1 MKVLQGNN
9 EVVRNTTVLA
19 GENTSQIYMDGLFN
33 LVQKGTK
40 CSPRGKEI
48 LELRPT
54 ILEYH
59 DPKNRVTFLKG
70 RVINPFFQLAEAFW
84 IICGRSDV
92 KWLTDYNKNMA
103 NFSDDGEYF
112 NAPYGERLRY
122 WNKSDANS
130 FVFNPID
137 QLYDV
142 YKKIKADPDTR
153 QAVAVIYNPLFDNFN
168 NDTVDRPCNLILT
181 FKLREG
187 KLDLQVFNRSNDL
200 HWGTFGANLCQFSTI
215 QEMVAGWLGAEIGVY
230 YQNTDSLHIYMDA
243 YGAKETDKVLTAYG
257 LTVEDVKNGA
267 EIPEV
272 EHFVFED
279 EPRMSSSFEQT
290 RQIMMFYNSAIDILI
305 RGEVSYTDEKVFA
318 QLLESVDVC
327 PDEYWKN
334 TFYSMVAYQA
344 HKRGNV
350 DFTCKALDKMKDSSW
365 KVSCLRFLS
374 KRYGTEVAF
383 RNLYSHLPSNVV
395 DYIDRKGE

>member
-1 MKVLQGNN
+1 MKTLKGNM
-9 EVVRNTTVLA
+9 ETVQNTTVIS
-19 GENTSQIYMDGLFN
+19 GGNTSQVYMDGLFN
-33 LVQKGTK
+33 LIQRGTK
-40 CSPRGKEI
+40 CAPRGKEI

-59 DPKNRVTFLKG
+59 NPKNRVTFLKG
-70 RVINPFFQLAEAFW
+70 RLINPFFQLAEAFW
-84 IICGRSDV
+84 IVCGRSDV

-103 NFSDDGEYF
+103 TFSDDGEFF
-112 NAPYGERLRY
+112 NAPYGERLRF
-122 WNKSDANS
+122 WNKSDANK

-181 FKLREG
+181 FKLRDG
-187 KLDLQVFNRSNDL
+187 KLDLQVYNRSNDL

-215 QEMVAGWLGAEIGVY
+215 QEMVAGWLGAEVGVY

-243 YGAKETDKVLTAYG
+243 YGAKETDKVLGAYG
-257 LTVEDVKNGA
+257 MTVEDARVTEA
-267 EIPEV
+267 PQV

-279 EPRMSSSFEQT
+279 EPRMSSDFEQT
-290 RQIMMFYNSAIDILI
+290 RRIMSFYNTIDHVV
-305 RGEVSYTDEKVFA
+305 RHDETYNGVA
-318 QLLESVDVC
+318 SLVALLDMIDSC

-334 TFYSMVAYQA
+334 TFYAMVAYQA
-344 HKRGNV
+344 HRRSKLDCV
-350 DFTCKALDKMKDSSW
+350 CEALGRMKDSAW

-374 KRYGTEVAF
+374 KRYGSEAEYKK
-383 RNLYSHLPSNVV
+383 LYNHLPANVV
-395 DYIDRKGE
+395 EYINRRGE